1 MGIIK
6 VIKEVPKNIHIDA
19 ILSKIKPIKQDEVF
33 EWLKDYVSLTSI
45 YTYDPDM
52 DNVHYL
58 DMVDNLTQHIESLL
72 PMGELRLDHFE
83 LRDIVNKAIT
93 TLAVAIVENRLVV
106 PIYGFDVVD
115 TTGSSILILY
125 NQEER

>member
-125 NQEER
+125 DQEER

>member
-58 DMVDNLTQHIESLL
+58 DMVDNLTQRIESLL

-125 NQEER
+125 DQEER

>member
-72 PMGELRLDHFE
+72 PMGELKLDHFE

-125 NQEER
+125 DQEER

>member
-52 DNVHYL
+52 DNVYYL

-125 NQEER
+125 DQEER